1 MTQWSFRQVFVIM
14 LAFLVTAS
22 MGLSVVQAATFMP
35 LPAKMSMMA
44 GMDNSGN
51 SGCKQCIGDMGDK
64 AMVCAPACV
73 AIVAADQSVA
83 VLHLD
88 QQKLFF
94 AAFDVWLKGQSPV
107 PDPYPPRT
115 SNIV

>member
-1 MTQWSFRQVFVIM
+1 MMRWSAKQVFVIV

-35 LPAKMSMMA
+35 EPTKMSMMTA
-44 GMDNSGN
+44 MDNSN
-51 SGCKQCIGDMGDK
+51 SNGCKQCIGDMDGK
-64 AMVCAPACV
+64 AMVCAPVCV
-73 AIVAADQSVA
+73 AIVVSDQTVA
-83 VLHLD
+83 LLEVRH
-88 QQKLFF
+88 QQMFSM
-94 AAFDVWLKGQSPV
+94 AFDIWLKGQSPV